1 MEAAFAELFTGADRT
16 LAIARARFEAKAAPE
31 SHVTRAMLEVFDLEV
46 AQQEFEV
53 GRGRSEA
60 EMKILF
66 GGIDIPADRLT
77 GSLNTD
83 PQTSGFSVNTETQT
97 RIHPALRAAK
107 FGVVA
112 AEAMLETARKERI
125 PDLKFFVAYGRALP
139 AEGNFIEGGI
149 SLPLPIF
156 HRNQGRIMETTA
168 LVAKARHEEK
178 FTAHRYDAAL
188 AAARTRQ
195 RTTDKQLAQLTEK
208 ILPAAERALSQAQEA
223 YRSGRL
229 DFLELV
235 DAQRTCKEVILR
247 TVELRRSR
255 VLADAE
261 LMNLLGT
268 GLYAD
273 LGGK

>member
-1 MEAAFAELFTGADRT
+1 
-16 LAIARARFEAKAAPE
+16 
-31 SHVTRAMLEVFDLEV
+31 
-46 AQQEFEV
+46 
-53 GRGRSEA
+53 
-60 EMKILF
+60 
-66 GGIDIPADRLT
+66 
-77 GSLNTD
+77 
-83 PQTSGFSVNTETQT
+83 
-97 RIHPALRAAK
+97 
-107 FGVVA
+107 
-112 AEAMLETARKERI
+112 MLETARKERI